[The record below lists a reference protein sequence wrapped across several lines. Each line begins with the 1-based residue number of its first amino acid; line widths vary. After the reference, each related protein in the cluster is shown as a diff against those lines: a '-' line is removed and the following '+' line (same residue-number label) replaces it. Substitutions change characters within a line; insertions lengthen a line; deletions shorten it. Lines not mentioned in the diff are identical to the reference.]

1 MSSINGIPGA
11 AASAALNGAQE
22 TTSTSATGAA
32 VKINYGDPAR
42 AAGLQN
48 MLGKL
53 QQLTAHAQAV
63 VQARNATLQ

>member
-11 AASAALNGAQE
+11 AASAALNSAQE
-22 TTSTSATGAA
+22 AAPAPSAGPT

-48 MLGKL
+48 MLSKL
-53 QQLTAHAQAV
+53 QQLTSEAQSV